1 MSALNLKAFKRRNRG
16 KDFAQLSALLKAKNN
31 ELKTVGGSA
40 KKNVE
45 AQIQFLQQELDLKK
59 VEGNLQSNIEL
70 LADKSGAT
78 KYGTRN
84 LNITKNNV
92 SQPGPVAR
100 ADLPQKL
107 RVKKAD
113 ERVKKALN
121 QLNTL
126 MKNPKG
132 TSKTFSED
140 EIKAAKMRHRK
151 RGDEIALRAL
161 REANM
166 MNASENQGLGG
177 TSPTDVNMNVLERLV
192 SKVIGK
198 NVRFEDIPDDDPEFD
213 VGYKSEGHFAHPAG
227 RPDLRKGGIT
237 QKQRARIKSIV
248 GQYNQKKKAKKT
260 NGKRTNR

>member
-1 MSALNLKAFKRRNRG
+1 M
-16 KDFAQLSALLKAKNN
+16 
-31 ELKTVGGSA
+31 
-40 KKNVE
+40 KKIFDLE
-45 AQIQFLQQELDLKK
+45 MKLASTTIGQQKKQIQKEISKLISLRDNALEK
-59 VEGNLQSNIEL
+59 
-70 LADKSGAT
+70 
-78 KYGTRN
+78 
-84 LNITKNNV
+84 
-92 SQPGPVAR
+92 SQPATPFGKR
-100 ADLPQKL
+100 LSRDTSIEKLPEPTEVGSPKFSNSFIPSLTKKEKTTFNKNKIFKNKGSNKSKREEDKTEL
-107 RVKKAD
+107 R
-113 ERVKKALN
+113 
-121 QLNTL
+121 
-126 MKNPKG
+126 KN
-132 TSKTFSED
+132 
-140 EIKAAKMRHRK
+140 I
-151 RGDEIALRAL
+151 
-161 REANM
+161 EANM